1 MALEWLGQLSPT
13 MQQQIALQRA
23 LLALQREDEQIRAKT
38 AEKEPALARKLVE
51 GPGPAIPGGPTYAGG
66 LGPGPVGSAF
76 DRPSPSAFTAPSPS
90 AFAEPAPSAFRAGAG
105 SLEEALRAAQ
115 PTAGYVS
122 SEERSRLYKEK
133 MAVGKEELAGKASEF
148 WVRIEPLDDEGEK
161 VALDACRKHQPELYR
176 AMIEQGYVDKTTGAA
191 VRTEVVKKPMTR
203 DTHIEDGWLY
213 EDVLYDDGTST
224 HEIIGRAE
232 EAEAEGATISESI
245 ALEKLGM
252 EMGEYA
258 ERHRTA
264 AIKVMGDMPRPG
276 IDTVNIEGKDVPAT
290 VEHANAWL
298 EGVNA
303 LTAYLSAQAGEA
315 PVEGEVS
322 MGDVKSMYEGR
333 PDLISAVQQKLGIPI
348 TGVWDEATEFA
359 FTTYGDVLLTEE
371 PVEEGKP
378 KFERQKKFWAKW
390 LKTWG
395 KILRVK
401 GVNIGGLTREEWE
414 AKKGGE

>member
-1 MALEWLGQLSPT
+1 MPLDWLGQLSPT

-23 LLALQREDEQIRAKT
+23 LLALQREDEGIRAKT
-38 AEKEPALARKLVE
+38 PALARGLE
-51 GPGPAIPGGPTYAGG
+51 GGPGAVVSGGPTYAAQGERE
-66 LGPGPVGSAF
+66 PSVTPSYF
-76 DRPSPSAFTAPSPS
+76 RP
-90 AFAEPAPSAFRAGAG
+90 GAG

-122 SEERSRLYKEK
+122 SEEKSRLYKEK

-148 WVRIEPLDDEGEK
+148 WARIEPLDDAGEK

-176 AMIEQGYVDKTTGAA
+176 AMIEQGYVDKATGAA
-191 VRTEVVKKPMTR
+191 VKPEVVKKPMTR
-203 DTHIEDGWLY
+203 DTHVEDGWLY

-290 VEHANAWL
+290 AEHANAWL

-315 PVEGEVS
+315 PPEGEVS

-359 FTTYGDVLLTEE
+359 FTTYGDILLTEE
-371 PVEEGKP
+371 PVEAGKP
-378 KFERQKKFWAKW
+378 KFERQKKFWADWVKKW
-390 LKTWG
+390 GTTFKGVT
-395 KILRVK
+395 KAVK
-401 GVNIGGLTREEWE
+401 GVM
-414 AKKGGE
+414 